1 MKILETALY
10 VDDLDAAKAFYT
22 QLLGFR
28 LYSEEPGRHLFLA
41 GADAML
47 LLFNAEV
54 TAHEVDG
61 MVPSHGAIGPGHV
74 AFQIE
79 PGEIAAY
86 EQLLEFHQVEIEKRV
101 TFGNGI
107 TSIYF
112 RDPAGNSL
120 EFATRALWGRAL
132 NQN

>member
-22 QLLGFR
+22 QVLGFQF
-28 LYSEEPGRHLFLA
+28 YSEEPGRHCFLA
-41 GADAML
+41 GSDAML
-47 LLFNAEV
+47 LLFDANV
-54 TAHEVDG
+54 TANEVDG
-61 MVPSHGAIGPGHV
+61 MVPSHGALGPGHV

-79 PGEIAAY
+79 PDEIEAY
-86 EQLLEFHQVEIEKRV
+86 EKLLKTHQIEIEKRV

-132 NQN
+132 NKS